1 MGYMETE
8 EIQEF
13 IKKAVRSITGLE
25 YKDTPTTLDEAVE
38 IVRSIVNDALDEF

>member
-1 MGYMETE
+1 METE

-25 YKDTPTTLDEAVE
+25 YVGAPTTLDEAVE
-38 IVRSIVNDALDEF
+38 IVRAIVNDTLDSFN